1 MNTNPTVP
9 VEAAETNGPLALLL
23 WALLTADVCVH
34 EADHVLLTWDRE
46 AGGTMQIR
54 VPTDAHLP
62 DFRSPDLTA
71 ALTSISHLRDLDA
84 ADDETGPEEPR
95 TAAH

>member
-1 MNTNPTVP
+1 MNTNHTVP
-9 VEAAETNGPLALLL
+9 VEVADTNGPLGLLL
-23 WALLTADVCVH
+23 WALLTADVCRHCV
-34 EADHVLLTWDRE
+34 DHVLLTWDRE

-54 VPTDAHLP
+54 VPMDGHLP

-95 TAAH
+95 TATH